1 MKRIFL
7 VFIVIFLG
15 LGVESAYPYW
25 IWTPKTGKWT
35 NPKTS
40 VKATPKG
47 QFDLAKSFYEAKNHE
62 QAKREFRKLMKNYPK
77 SAEAAESQYYLGLI
91 DESQGNLYAAF
102 KSYQKVIDK
111 YPFSERIAEIN
122 EREFKIGE
130 IFMAGGKAAKK
141 GAGFLVE
148 NPAVEIFTKV
158 VENAPYGPLA
168 SQAEYK
174 LGMVLKGLLRLDE
187 AEEAFNKVVTIYPE
201 SEWASAAKF
210 QIASSRASLSKTAEY
225 DQGATQEAKQK
236 FEEFVQEHPDIA
248 LSREA
253 QKNIQQ
259 LSEKESESN
268 FKIAGFYEKQ
278 KAFTAAKIYYEE
290 IINKNPTSAWAAKAL
305 ERIEIMESKK

>member
-1 MKRIFL
+1 MKRILL

-15 LGVESAYPYW
+15 LSVESAYPYW

-35 NPKTS
+35 NPKTA
-40 VKATPKG
+40 VQATPKG
-47 QFDLAKSFYEAKNHE
+47 QFDLAKSFYEAKNQE

-91 DESQGNLYAAF
+91 DESQGNLYTAF

-122 EREFKIGE
+122 EREFKLGE

-148 NPAVEIFTKV
+148 NPAVEIFAKV

-168 SQAEYK
+168 AQAEYK

-187 AEEAFNKVVTIYPE
+187 AEEAFNKVVTSYPE

-236 FEEFVQEHPDIA
+236 FEEFVQEHPDVA
-248 LSREA
+248 LSQEA

-278 KAFTAAKIYYEE
+278 RAFTAAKIYYEE
-290 IINKNPTSAWAAKAL
+290 IVNKNPTSPWAAKAL
-305 ERIEIMESKK
+305 ERIEIMENKK

>member
-1 MKRIFL
+1 M
-7 VFIVIFLG
+7 VFIVVFLG
-15 LGVESAYPYW
+15 LSVESAYPYW
-25 IWTPKTGKWT
+25 IWTPKTGKWI
-35 NPKTS
+35 NPKTA
-40 VKATPKG
+40 VKATPQG
-47 QFDLAKSFYEAKNHE
+47 QFDLAKSFYEAKNYE
-62 QAKREFRKLMKNYPK
+62 QAKREFRKLIKNYPK
-77 SAEAAESQYYLGLI
+77 AAEAAESQYYLGLI
-91 DESQGNLYAAF
+91 EESQGNLYEAF

-141 GAGFLVE
+141 GVGFLVE
-148 NPAVEIFTKV
+148 TPAVEIFTKV

-168 SQAEYK
+168 AQAEYK

-187 AEEAFNKVVTIYPE
+187 AEEAFNKVVTGYPE

-236 FEEFVQEHPDIA
+236 FEEFVQEHPDVA
-248 LSREA
+248 LSQEA

-278 KAFTAAKIYYEE
+278 RAFTAAKIYYEE
-290 IINKNPTSAWAAKAL
+290 IVNKNPTSVWAAKAL

>member
-1 MKRIFL
+1 MKRIAL

-15 LGVESAYPYW
+15 LSVESAYPYW
-25 IWTPKTGKWT
+25 IWTPKTGKWI
-35 NPKTS
+35 NPKTA
-40 VKATPKG
+40 VKATPKS
-47 QFDLAKSFYEAKNHE
+47 QFDLAKSFYEGKNYE

-91 DESQGNLYAAF
+91 EEANGNLYEAF
-102 KSYQKVIDK
+102 KLYQKVIDK

-141 GAGFLVE
+141 GAGFLTE
-148 NPAVEIFTKV
+148 NPAVEIFSKV

-168 SQAEYK
+168 AQAEYK

-187 AEEAFNKVVTIYPE
+187 AEEAFNKVVTGYPE

-210 QIASSRASLSKTAEY
+210 QIASSRASLSKTADY

-236 FEEFVQEHPDIA
+236 FEEFVQEHPDVA
-248 LSREA
+248 LSQEA

-268 FKIAGFYEKQ
+268 FKIARFYEKQ
-278 KAFTAAKIYYEE
+278 KALSAAKIYYEE

-305 ERIEIMESKK
+305 ERIEIMENKK